1 MKEDSKSIEF
11 PVIFMW
17 NDTREFHRA
26 NDMLSVQSAME
37 PNDVVFE
44 ELAMWD
50 KNGRPLDYG
59 TKADP
64 QYWLSL
70 SYSNN
75 PSPIILREY
84 LEEGLRRF
92 NLAVSAIDKLPL
104 VDVVALV
111 EQQQTSSKGE
121 KVKSRK
127 REKG

>member
-26 NDMLSVQSAME
+26 NDMLSLQSAME

-50 KNGRPLDYG
+50 KDGHVLNYG

-64 QYWLSL
+64 KYWLSL
-70 SYSNN
+70 EYSNSR
-75 PSPIILREY
+75 SPILREH
-84 LEEGLRRF
+84 LQERLRRY
-92 NLAVSAIDKLPL
+92 NLPVSTIDNLPL
-104 VDVVALV
+104 VEVVTLI
-111 EQQQTSSKGE
+111 EQQQTSK
-121 KVKSRK
+121 
-127 REKG
+127 